1 MTTRSL
7 SVWWDEGLV
16 GALRL
21 DQHGDLGFAYDP
33 TWLDDGARPPIS
45 QSLPKRAEP
54 FNRRETRPFFA
65 GLLPEE
71 SQRETVARNL
81 GISKAND
88 FRLLEALGGDVA
100 GALTL
105 WPEGEAPPQAPGSA
119 DAQPLDDAE
128 LIEIL
133 DILPNRPMLAG
144 REGLRLSLA
153 GAQQKL
159 PVVLVDG
166 RVALP
171 QPGQPTTHILKPPIA
186 RFSHTTENEAFAMRL
201 AAAVGLPAAAVEP
214 RRIAERTFLL
224 VERYDR
230 EIAPD
235 GRVRR
240 LHQEDFCQALDVSP
254 ENKYAGEGGP
264 GFQLCFD
271 LVRRACTTPAP
282 AILRLLD
289 AAIFN
294 TILGNA
300 DAHGKNFSLLYT
312 SQASDL
318 APLYDLLCTA
328 AYPELSPSLAMRIAK
343 RATIEAFRPD
353 TWDRFAEDVGIG
365 APYTRRRAH
374 ALAQTMSAQ
383 APRVAMAIAA
393 YGLDAA
399 ALNAFADL
407 VQDRAKTVL
416 ERIGAP
422 RG

>member
-1 MTTRSL
+1 MTTRAL
-7 SVWWDEGLV
+7 SVWWDQSLV

-21 DQHGDLGFAYDP
+21 DQHGDLGFVYDQ
-33 TWLDDGARPPIS
+33 TWLDDGVRPPIS

-71 SQRETVARNL
+71 SQREAVAQTL

-105 WPEGEAPPQAPGSA
+105 WPEGETPTQALGLA
-119 DAQPLDDAE
+119 DPQPLDDAE

-133 DILPNRPMLAG
+133 DILPKRPMLAG

-159 PVVLVDG
+159 PVVLLNG

-171 QPGQPTTHILKPPIA
+171 QPGQPTTHILKPPIE
-186 RFSHTTENEAFAMRL
+186 RFAHTTENEAFAMRL
-201 AAAVGLPAAAVEP
+201 ATAVGLTVAPVEP
-214 RRIAERTFLL
+214 RRIADRTFLL

-230 EIAPD
+230 ETGPD

-240 LHQEDFCQALDVSP
+240 LHQEDFCQALGVSP
-254 ENKYAGEGGP
+254 ENKYASEGGP
-264 GFQLCFD
+264 GFKLCFD
-271 LVRRACTTPAP
+271 LIRRACTTPAP
-282 AILRLLD
+282 ALLRLID

-294 TILGNA
+294 AILGNA

-312 SQASDL
+312 SHAIDL

-328 AYPELSPSLAMRIAK
+328 AYPDLSPNLAMRIAK
-343 RATIEAFRPD
+343 RATIEEFRPD

-365 APYTRRRAH
+365 APYTRRRVK
-374 ALAQTMSAQ
+374 ALARAMAGQ
-383 APRVAMAIAA
+383 APGVATAIAA
-393 YGLDAA
+393 YDLDAD
-399 ALNAFADL
+399 ALNSFADL
-407 VQDRAKTVL
+407 IRDRAEQFV
-416 ERIGAP
+416 GA
-422 RG
+422 